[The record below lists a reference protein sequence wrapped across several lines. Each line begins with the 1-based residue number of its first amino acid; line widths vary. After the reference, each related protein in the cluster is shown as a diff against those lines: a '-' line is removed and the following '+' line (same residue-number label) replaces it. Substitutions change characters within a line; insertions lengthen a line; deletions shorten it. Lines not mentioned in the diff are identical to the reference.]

1 MLLPVIQTSQHEQSA
16 WKLSEKSEGWCMSV
30 ELRPREQSSGAKS
43 SPQPRHA
50 WVTLSLITES
60 SFPRTDVP
68 ITAKIVSSFVMLDKH
83 QSLLWILIS
92 ETSGRSW
99 THSSFHQILRQGI
112 ESPFWPGNCPWQKRT
127 PYRPLKESHQ
137 HSKSCGLKKKKPIW
151 FCLSQIYLTLFS
163 SWRKAVS
170 WISLVNTVGNLARVL
185 FYTILIFSFDWIWAS
200 LFNVFGHSG
209 FSLVNVISR

>member
-137 HSKSCGLKKKKPIW
+137 YSKSCGLKKKKTYLI
-151 FCLSQIYLTLFS
+151 LSLSNLFNPFFFLKKS
-163 SWRKAVS
+163 CFVDQFSQYCRKPCQS
-170 WISLVNTVGNLARVL
+170 TILYHINILLWLDMSISL
-185 FYTILIFSFDWIWAS
+185 
-200 LFNVFGHSG
+200 
-209 FSLVNVISR
+209 

>member
-16 WKLSEKSEGWCMSV
+16 WKLNEKSEGWCMSV
-30 ELRPREQSSGAKS
+30 ELGPREQSSGGKS

-112 ESPFWPGNCPWQKRT
+112 ESPFWPSNCPWEERT
-127 PYRPLKESHQ
+127 PYRPLRESHQ
-137 HSKSCGLKKKKPIW
+137 HSKSCGLKKKPIW

-163 SWRKAVS
+163 SWRKPVS
-170 WISLVNTVGNLARVL
+170 CISLVNTVGNLARVL